1 MASGASRADKRCF
14 RCRAILAISRAASYS
29 RNFTRS
35 KLLGISGQTD
45 FEIFTNEIFTN
56 QLEGGPHGS
65 AHLAVGLTS
74 NQSSGHMS
82 NGLSSL
88 DPVFW
93 LHHCN
98 IDRIWAEWEAA
109 RNVSSDPGNSYANHF
124 IDENRKPVQNAN
136 STGAIQL
143 SNFDYTYDTLQS
155 SVVANTAHR
164 LRLESLVKPGE
175 SPLARLKLTE
185 PQTLAQGA
193 ATQELKVNAV
203 TEIAVEIPN
212 LLTALGETRIFRATE
227 AFGLPRNAIEP
238 SRLVAKIEG
247 LVPPND
253 PAVSVGVFV
262 NCPYLTPDTP
272 SYDPTCAGVITFFGV
287 HQQAG
292 DVTRTYYVDLSD
304 ALRTLGAEG
313 RIASNKV
320 SVQLLPVG
328 LVEGA
333 PSDISLGHPKVT
345 ILST

>member
-1 MASGASRADKRCF
+1 
-14 RCRAILAISRAASYS
+14 
-29 RNFTRS
+29 
-35 KLLGISGQTD
+35 
-45 FEIFTNEIFTN
+45 
-56 QLEGGPHGS
+56 
-65 AHLAVGLTS
+65 
-74 NQSSGHMS
+74 MS